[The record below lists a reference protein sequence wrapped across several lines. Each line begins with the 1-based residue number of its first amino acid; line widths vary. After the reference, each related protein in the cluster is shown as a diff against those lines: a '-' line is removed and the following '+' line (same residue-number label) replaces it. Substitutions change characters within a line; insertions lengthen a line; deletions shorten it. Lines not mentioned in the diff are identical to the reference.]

1 MPLPDA
7 WPWLAVAGLG
17 ALHGLSPANGWMFA
31 AARATR
37 SGDARDVHRSLLPI
51 AVGHASSVV
60 LVMALVMQGVWR
72 APQQMYVVAGGG
84 LLALAAWR
92 CVRRPRASVTHR
104 SHAGLAAWSCLMG
117 MAHGSG
123 LMLVPAL
130 LPLCMTNGPAG
141 AITATGSFAAMLAAV
156 VLHLLAM
163 LATTQLIARGICRG
177 LCHRAFA
184 MDAAWTPL
192 FALTGVA
199 LIVLR

>member
-7 WPWLAVAGLG
+7 WPWFAVAGLG

-31 AARATR
+31 AAQATR
-37 SGDARDVHRSLLPI
+37 SGDARDVRRSLLPI
-51 AVGHASSVV
+51 AVGHMSSVV
-60 LVMALVMQGVWR
+60 LVVALVMQGVWR
-72 APQQMYVVAGGG
+72 APQHMYVVAGGG

-117 MAHGSG
+117 TVHGSG

-141 AITATGSFAAMLAAV
+141 AITATGSFALMLAAV

-177 LCHRAFA
+177 LRHRAFPKDA
-184 MDAAWTPL
+184 MWAPL
-192 FALTGVA
+192 FALTGVL
-199 LIVLR
+199 LIVLH